1 MSYIRR
7 ALGRVSRVGDR
18 RGGTAGGGRS
28 AFTLIELLVVIAIIA
43 LLIGILL
50 PALGQ
55 ARQTARKV
63 LCMNNL
69 GQLGKATGTYAAT
82 FKETI
87 YQFSWRAGNYQTD
100 YPDLKSVA
108 SDPDT
113 QSATNQ
119 MVDILRRRG
128 DHTQA
133 SMPKQSGL
141 IPYMN
146 YGHLVLLDFLN
157 SKLPDKLVVCPEDRL
172 KLTWQTDPRNYKNFV
187 PRANDQPRYPYLSSY
202 SFVPAMCEKSMD
214 PKTRIYPGG
223 GTSYNSFTIPAGSKL
238 GTNPFSKVQFP
249 SQKVITFDGEQRH
262 SGRQKGYWAYDDVRT
277 PTVMFDAS
285 VREAKVGDSNQGWD
299 PRSPA
304 SKRPLILDY
313 TPTVTGTFA
322 VDPPPRNSSG
332 DKVFGS
338 MYWTRGGL
346 SGVDFGGG
354 EIGTGQPNN

>member
-1 MSYIRR
+1 MSLTQKIRAFGVR
-7 ALGRVSRVGDR
+7 
-18 RGGTAGGGRS
+18 RS

-55 ARQTARKV
+55 ARQSARKI

-69 GQLGKATGTYAAT
+69 GQLGKATGSYASS
-82 FKETI
+82 FKDTI
-87 YQFSWRAGNYQTD
+87 YQFSWRTGNYQSEFA
-100 YPDLKSVA
+100 DLKSVA
-108 SDPDT
+108 GDPDT
-113 QSATNQ
+113 QAATNQ

-146 YGHLVLLDFLN
+146 YGHLVLLDFMN
-157 SKLPDKLVVCPEDRL
+157 SRLPEKLVVCPEDRI
-172 KLTWQTDPRNYKNFV
+172 KLLWQTDPKNYKNWV

-202 SFVPAMCEKSMD
+202 SFVPAMCEKSTN
-214 PKTRIYPGG
+214 PATRIYPGG
-223 GTSYNSFTIPAGSKL
+223 GTSYNTFSIPAGATL
-238 GTNPFSKVQFP
+238 GTNSFSKVQFP

-262 SGRQKGYWAYDDVRT
+262 YGRSKGYWAYDDVRT

-285 VREAKVGDSNQGWD
+285 VREAKVGDSNRGWD
-299 PRSPA
+299 PRAPKSEL
-304 SKRPLILDY
+304 PLLLSY
-313 TPTVTGTFA
+313 TPTTTGNFA
-322 VDPPPRNSSG
+322 IDPPPRNAAG
-332 DKVFGS
+332 DQVFGY

-346 SGVDFGGG
+346 GGVDFGGK

>member
-172 KLTWQTDPRNYKNFV
+172 KLTWQTDPKNYKNFE

-202 SFVPAMCEKSMD
+202 SFVPAMCEKSTN
-214 PKTRIYPGG
+214 PATRIYPNNNEANGSFQTGG
-223 GTSYNSFTIPAGSKL
+223 AKL
-238 GTNPFSKVQFP
+238 GTNPFSEVQFP

-285 VREAKVGDSNQGWD
+285 VREAKVGDANPGWH
-299 PRSPA
+299 PRFPTQSA
-304 SKRPLILDY
+304 MILDY
-313 TPTVTGTFA
+313 FGTPLSGKFA
-322 VDPPPRNSSG
+322 ISPPPRKEGG

-346 SGVDFGGG
+346 RGVDFGGG
-354 EIGTGQPNN
+354 EIGTGQSKN